1 MLLNF
6 RETEELENVRVSGED
21 KSVVFF
27 SAAGLDSQDV
37 VDLQVWELSLEQV
50 GSPGLSSSVV
60 EGY

>member
-1 MLLNF
+1 MLLDF
-6 RETEELENVRVSGED
+6 RETEELENVRVSRED

-50 GSPGLSSSVV
+50 GGPGLSSSIV

>member
-1 MLLNF
+1 MLLDF
-6 RETEELENVRVSGED
+6 RETEELENVRVSRED

-50 GSPGLSSSVV
+50 GGPGLSSSVV

>member
-6 RETEELENVRVSGED
+6 RETEELENVRVSRED

-50 GSPGLSSSVV
+50 GGPGLSSSVV